1 MLIFSVLRLT
11 VKISNMYRVLTQEAV
26 SDPTKVEA
34 RVRREMM
41 ARSNAHDK
49 SNEARKLTDEQR
61 KEKLEKKK
69 EQDESKGI
77 YAAVFKVR
85 YLSDGGHKFKVR
97 KNADQFGLSG
107 VLIFNPKFQL
117 VYVEGG
123 QKGIRQYIHLMTNRI
138 KWTEAS
144 AAKAEVTAATPPPE
158 ATTESTPTIGAPSA
172 EPEGEAPHNLA
183 ENYCYLVWEGQM
195 KDRAFR
201 GFRPKACPSDAM
213 AKEFLGEQQG
223 LWDVA
228 KRYDPDAE
236 GA

>member
-1 MLIFSVLRLT
+1 
-11 VKISNMYRVLTQEAV
+11 MYRVLTQEAV

-41 ARSNAHDK
+41 ARSNQHDK
-49 SNEARKLTDEQR
+49 ANAERKLTEEER

-77 YAAVFKVR
+77 YAAVFKIR
-85 YLSDGGHKFKVR
+85 YLTDGGHKFKVR
-97 KNADQFGLSG
+97 KNADQNGLSG

-123 QKGIRQYIHLMTNRI
+123 QKGIRAYLHLMQNRI

-144 AAKAEVTAATPPPE
+144 AAKAVTTAATPPPE
-158 ATTESTPTIGAPSA
+158 AESAIPSIAGAPEA
-172 EPEGEAPHNLA
+172 DGEAEEAPNLA
-183 ENYCYLVWEGQM
+183 ENYCYLVWEGQV
-195 KDRAFR
+195 KERAFR
-201 GFRPKACPSDAM
+201 GFRPKACPTDHM
-213 AKEFLGEQQG
+213 AKEFLGEHQG
-223 LWDVA
+223 MWDVA

>member
-1 MLIFSVLRLT
+1 
-11 VKISNMYRVLTQEAV
+11 MYRVLTQEAV
-26 SDPTKVEA
+26 QDPTKVEA
-34 RVRREMM
+34 RVRKEMM
-41 ARSNAHDK
+41 ARSVGHDK
-49 SNEARKLTDEQR
+49 ANEERKLTEEQR
-61 KEKLEKKK
+61 KEKIEKKK

-77 YAAVFKVR
+77 YAAVFKIR

-97 KNADQFGLSG
+97 KNADQNGLSG

-144 AAKAEVTAATPPPE
+144 AAKAVNTAATPPPE
-158 ATTESTPTIGAPSA
+158 TAESTTGLGVSAP
-172 EPEGEAPHNLA
+172 EPEGEAEEVHNLA
-183 ENYCYLVWEGQM
+183 ENYCYLVWEGQQ
-195 KDRAFR
+195 KERAFR

-213 AKEFLGEQQG
+213 AKEFLGDQQG

-228 KRYDPDAE
+228 KRYDPEAE